1 MTHVCSTEG
10 LDIYFSVFD
19 SIYTLSIWIRI
30 SILMSTLVII
40 HRLAKYLVGSNPQ
53 PQVWAIVIVILL

>member
-10 LDIYFSVFD
+10 LNINFSLFD

-40 HRLAKYLVGSNPQ
+40 HRLAKYLRLVQIPNPKYEQ
-53 PQVWAIVIVILL
+53 

>member
-53 PQVWAIVIVILL
+53 PQV